1 MYNEASG
8 LVYPTGSTPRI
19 EMCTSIVEWW
29 NALESAEV
37 GNLIATAAALVAIV
51 GLIYQSYS
59 TRKQIKLQNFIEYTK
74 RYQEIVLN
82 FPEGINRSDFVIDQR
97 ESQEHQKTMR
107 YMRAYVDLCF
117 EEYTLH
123 EKGFIDDDLWS
134 IWEGGMKTAFS
145 KSAFKQAWRAIREDT
160 EYGPAF
166 KAFAD
171 RHSL

>member
-1 MYNEASG
+1 
-8 LVYPTGSTPRI
+8 
-19 EMCTSIVEWW
+19 MCTSITEWW
-29 NALESAEV
+29 NGLSSGDV
-37 GNLIATAAALVAIV
+37 GNLVATGAALVAIG
-51 GLIYQSYS
+51 GLIYQSLS

-82 FPEGINRSDFVIDQR
+82 FPEGINRSDFVIDELEAKER
-97 ESQEHQKTMR
+97 DKTMR
-107 YMRAYVDLCF
+107 YMRAYIDLCF

-145 KSAFKQAWRAIREDT
+145 KAAFKQAWEAIREDT

-166 KAFAD
+166 KAFAEQHD
-171 RHSL
+171 F